1 MSEAHR
7 PTARPVDE
15 ESSGLHRAVDG
26 VKEGLGHVAD
36 DLKPRLRGWLHTGM
50 APVMFLA
57 GLTLVVLTPTVG
69 GRLAAAVYLICSI
82 LLFGVS
88 ATYHRGSWTDSVKAV
103 FRRVDHA
110 NIFLFIAGTYTPMSY
125 QLLTGRSRVTVL
137 VLIWGV
143 ALLGVLFR
151 VFWLS
156 APRALY
162 TALYV
167 AMGWAAV
174 GWMVPFWKAG
184 GPLVVLLIV
193 AGGLIYTA
201 GAVVYARKR
210 PNPSPE
216 WFGFHEIFHACTVAA
231 ALCHLAAISLATFA

>member
-1 MSEAHR
+1 MSDARR
-7 PTARPVDE
+7 PIESINDE
-15 ESSGLHRAVDG
+15 SGLHRALDDALD
-26 VKEGLGHVAD
+26 GLGHIAD
-36 DLKPRLRGWLHTGM
+36 DLKPRLRGWLHTVM
-50 APVMFLA
+50 APLMTLA
-57 GLTLVVLTPTVG
+57 GLALVVLTPTVG

-88 ATYHRGSWTDSVKAV
+88 ATYHRGTWTDTVKAV

-110 NIFLFIAGTYTPMSY
+110 NIFLFIAGTYTPLAY
-125 QLLTGRSRVTVL
+125 QLLTGTSRVTL
-137 VLIWGV
+137 LSLIWG
-143 ALLGVLFR
+143 AAALGVAFR

-156 APRALY
+156 APRLLY

-174 GWMVPFWKAG
+174 GWMVPLWRAG
-184 GPLVVLLIV
+184 GPAVVLLVV

-210 PNPSPE
+210 PNPSPQ

-231 ALCHLAAISLATFA
+231 ALCHFVAIALATFAR

>member
-1 MSEAHR
+1 MSDAHKL
-7 PTARPVDE
+7 TKASDDE
-15 ESSGLHRAVDG
+15 SGLHRALDDAWD
-26 VKEGLGHVAD
+26 GLGQIAD
-36 DLKPRLRGWLHTGM
+36 ELKPRLRGWLHTVM
-50 APVMFLA
+50 APLMTLA
-57 GLTLVVLTPTVG
+57 GLALVVLTPTVG
-69 GRLAAAVYLICSI
+69 GRVAAAVYLICSI

-88 ATYHRGSWTDSVKAV
+88 ATYHRGSWTDTVKAV

-110 NIFLFIAGTYTPMSY
+110 NIFLFIAGTYTPLAY
-125 QLLTGRSRVTVL
+125 QLLTGGARVTL
-137 VLIWGV
+137 LSLIWG
-143 ALLGVLFR
+143 AAALGVGFR

-156 APRALY
+156 APRLLY

-174 GWMVPFWKAG
+174 GWMVPLWRAG
-184 GPLVVLLIV
+184 GPLVVLLVI

-210 PNPSPE
+210 PNPSPR

-231 ALCHLAAISLATFA
+231 ALCHFAAIALATFAR